1 MKIQK
6 PNQMVRASILFLLLA
21 SLACSFPSFLGGN
34 TKLVSEIE
42 EDLQTNTHVKL
53 REVVITQDII
63 KVAID
68 LPGGESQFAQ
78 FASWIDIYSL
88 VLQHVPDV
96 ELVRIDTY
104 ILDEPCIAVSA
115 QAENIT
121 ALVNQEI
128 EPLEFSKR
136 LLVEDQ
142 GSPALKINQALG
154 NLGWMV
160 ADIQLTTSSIDIEG
174 FPPEADTYEDIVSIW
189 LEALSLAAEHAPD
202 SDQINLHL
210 LFVGQPRTTLSV
222 SRPDLMA
229 YENGELDVVSF
240 LANVSISE

>member
-128 EPLEFSKR
+128 EPLEF
-136 LLVEDQ
+136 
-142 GSPALKINQALG
+142 G
-154 NLGWMV
+154 
-160 ADIQLTTSSIDIEG
+160 
-174 FPPEADTYEDIVSIW
+174 
-189 LEALSLAAEHAPD
+189 
-202 SDQINLHL
+202 
-210 LFVGQPRTTLSV
+210 
-222 SRPDLMA
+222 
-229 YENGELDVVSF
+229 
-240 LANVSISE
+240 